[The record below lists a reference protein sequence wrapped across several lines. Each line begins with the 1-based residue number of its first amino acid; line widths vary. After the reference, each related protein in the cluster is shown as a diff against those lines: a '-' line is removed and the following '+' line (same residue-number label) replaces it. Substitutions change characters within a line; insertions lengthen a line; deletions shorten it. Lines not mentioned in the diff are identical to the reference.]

1 MRFKI
6 IIVFILFSTCLFS
19 QESKLKFHNI
29 SFSFPSVY
37 FDNHTG
43 GLTFSL
49 DIGFKKEK
57 HIYKLFALSGSEFT
71 FSILGPSKREDFHEI
86 DLLYGRELIV
96 NKWLYFD
103 FYGGLGL
110 FNQTITIP
118 VAIPGTGGSCGFGGF
133 CFSSPDYEYI
143 RNKNKTIGLSLQSK
157 IRFKTSKRFSL
168 GIQLHTN
175 INLVNTIYSSGI
187 FFQWEFGSRNK

>member
-1 MRFKI
+1 
-6 IIVFILFSTCLFS
+6 LFS

-29 SFSFPSVY
+29 SFSFPSIY
-37 FDNHTG
+37 IDNNTG
-43 GLTFSL
+43 GLAFSL
-49 DIGFKKEK
+49 DIGMKKEK
-57 HIYKLFALSGSEFT
+57 HIYKLVAVTGSEYNT
-71 FSILGPSKREDFHEI
+71 SLLGPSKQKDFYEVSI
-86 DLLYGRELIV
+86 LYGRELFF
-96 NKWLYFD
+96 KKYLSFD

-133 CFSSPDYEYI
+133 CINIPDYDYI
-143 RNKNKTIGLSLQSK
+143 RNKSKTIGLSLQSK

-175 INLVNTIYSSGI
+175 INSVNTIYSSGI
-187 FFQWEFGSRNK
+187 FFQWEFKGIKNKSFNP

>member
-1 MRFKI
+1 
-6 IIVFILFSTCLFS
+6 
-19 QESKLKFHNI
+19 
-29 SFSFPSVY
+29 
-37 FDNHTG
+37 
-43 GLTFSL
+43 
-49 DIGFKKEK
+49 EK

-133 CFSSPDYEYI
+133 CINIPDYEYI

-175 INLVNTIYSSGI
+175 INSVNTIYSSGI
-187 FFQWEFGSRNK
+187 FFQWEFESRKKQKL